1 MANPKI
7 TKDFVV
13 AAVEQA
19 GKIIKSGK
27 TPTKAED
34 LLQGVGQKKYK
45 VRIGPE
51 KKVYVTDD
59 GIDNKD
65 TVLKISKAGLK
76 KKIPDVAEEVSD
88 DALFAYN
95 ATKITPKILDDFNID
110 KIKSKE
116 DIAKFI
122 DIISKKY
129 SSEITAQK
137 RGVQTQGA
145 TKRLASILQ
154 KDNAQ
159 LTKTILSL
167 KPGQTLNAEY
177 LFAARELLAGGMT
190 KLDGMAKLI
199 SSGKATDLQKVAFRQ
214 HFALMSE
221 FQKILKGVQTET
233 ARALQ
238 QFRIPTRTKNY
249 SNVALD
255 DLNKNELLIEL
266 GGADEITGIATAYLK
281 LGTKKAQMEFTQGAG
296 ALYNLKQS
304 SNAIAEIFI
313 NAILSNPMTHIRN
326 TGGNWVSQ
334 AIMRM
339 EHKAVANLSRSPKL
353 QKMLGQS
360 VEKGGVAPY
369 EDIAKAYGQSMAA
382 QEFLQAL
389 SVATKGKKLSDIISK
404 MDELVPANIGGSKVE
419 MRTGQ
424 FTADKFNMA
433 EGKGADAF
441 NMLGRVLTLDR
452 IPTKMLVAAD
462 GFFKNREYRSELYA
476 IAFREAMENIEK
488 GTLKQE
494 SAGMFIADRVLN
506 PTKAAVETAK
516 NTTLKSVFQTKMR
529 NREDALG
536 WVGERVQGLKGTGG
550 YFSWLSNY
558 YIPFTQTP
566 INIAGFVSERTPGL
580 HYLTRYN
587 KDIAAGGAT
596 AQIARMKLQLGTMF
610 YLATA
615 SAGYYGNSKE
625 LFEIG
630 GSDIDIPGKFTGG
643 KYTVQKGFN
652 FQPNQL
658 RIQYDEGKF
667 AALNTTGLDPV
678 STMIAQAGNLAT
690 YTELMLHKSGMMEDL
705 FNDDPN
711 NEIDTS
717 QSMMLASTMAFALS
731 FGENLVNQTALKGAG
746 DAVYDLQNF
755 SKMMSGDMKPGRFAK
770 QWSQNL
776 GKAFVPSF
784 IKQGGKL
791 TRDLPDSFGA
801 LKLSDDNRKLA
812 NEWNT
817 FLTGQF
823 ANKDLPTEYN
833 IFGKEI
839 DPFGMWSK
847 FEHGPAE
854 KLVKSFMPMKLK
866 KPRTTISYSPGTL
879 PGMNVSYNMTDKE
892 LSFYQYNAGQ
902 IFTQMVEN
910 DLVDNEEFLK
920 KDRLIQQGLIQ
931 NYLSK
936 AGSISMA
943 MLKSDGE
950 TPYTLPSGAKTI
962 FPKSNYA
969 DDIKARGED
978 LMINKFKTYNQGNPL
993 TEETK
998 QQLGIQ

>member
-7 TKDFVV
+7 TKDFVI
-13 AAVEQA
+13 AAIEQA
-19 GKIIKSGK
+19 GKIIKGGK
-27 TPTKAED
+27 PTKKAED
-34 LLQGVGQKKYK
+34 LLTTPKKEVK
-45 VRIGPE
+45 IGPD
-51 KKVYVTDD
+51 KKVAVTAD
-59 GIDNKD
+59 GETE
-65 TVLKISKAGLK
+65 TVLKVSKAGLK
-76 KKIPDVAEEVSD
+76 KKVPDIAEEISD
-88 DALFAYN
+88 DALFKYN
-95 ATKITPKILDDFNID
+95 AMKITPKILDDFNID
-110 KIKSKE
+110 NIKSKE
-116 DIAKFI
+116 DVAKFI
-122 DIISKKY
+122 AVISKKY
-129 SSEITAQK
+129 SSEINAQK
-137 RGVQTQGA
+137 RGVQTHAA
-145 TKRLASILQ
+145 TKRLGTLLQ
-154 KDNAQ
+154 KDDKQ
-159 LTKTILSL
+159 LTATILSL
-167 KPGQTLNAEY
+167 RPGQTLNAEY
-177 LFAARELLAGGMT
+177 LFAARELMAGGMV
-190 KLDGMAKLI
+190 KLDSMAKMI
-199 SSGKATDLQKVAFRQ
+199 SAGKATDLQKVAFRQ

-255 DLNKNELLIEL
+255 DLNRKELLIEL
-266 GGADEITGIATAYLK
+266 GGSGEIEGIATAYLK

-339 EHKAVANLSRSPKL
+339 EHKAVARLHGGK
-353 QKMLGQS
+353 
-360 VEKGGVAPY
+360 VKGGVAAY

-389 SVATKGKKLSDIISK
+389 SVATKGKKISEIIAK

-476 IAFREAMENIEK
+476 LALREAAENIEK
-488 GTLKQE
+488 KTLTQAD
-494 SAGMFIADRVLN
+494 AGMFIADRVLN
-506 PTKAAVETAK
+506 PTKASVEIAK

-536 WVGERVQGLKGTGG
+536 WVGERVQGLKGQGG

-596 AQIARMKLQLGTMF
+596 AQLARMRLQIGTMF
-610 YLATA
+610 YMATA
-615 SAGYYGNSKE
+615 SAGYFGNAND
-625 LFEIG
+625 LFQIG
-630 GSDIDIPGKFTGG
+630 GSDLNIPGKTTGG
-643 KYTVQKGFN
+643 KYEMQKAFN
-652 FQPNQL
+652 FQPNQI
-658 RIQYDEGKF
+658 RFQYEDGKF
-667 AALNTTGLDPV
+667 AAVNTTGLDPI

-690 YTELMLHKSGMMEDL
+690 WTEVMLHQSGMMEDL
-705 FNDDPN
+705 FNDDPDR
-711 NEIDTS
+711 EIDTS
-717 QSMMLASTMAFALS
+717 QSMMLATTAAFALS
-731 FGENLVNQTALKGAG
+731 FGENIANQTALKGAG

-755 SKMMSGDMKPGRFAK
+755 SKMMSGDMKPGKFFK
-770 QWSQNL
+770 TWSQNL

-823 ANKDLPTEYN
+823 ANKDMPNDYN
-833 IFGKEI
+833 IFGKKI
-839 DPFGMWSK
+839 DPFGMFSK
-847 FEHGPAE
+847 YEHDPAE
-854 KLVKSFMPMKLK
+854 KLVLDLMPRLSKTPTSL
-866 KPRTTISYSPGTL
+866 SYSVGKL
-879 PGMNVSYNMTDKE
+879 PGMNVSFKMNDKE
-892 LSFYQYNAGQ
+892 ASFYKYNAGQ

-910 DLVDNEEFLK
+910 DLVGNEDFLK
-920 KDRLIQQGLIQ
+920 ADKLLQKGTIQ
-931 NYLSK
+931 NYLTQSR
-936 AGSISMA
+936 SISMA
-943 MLKSDGE
+943 MLKADGQTE
-950 TPYTLPSGAKTI
+950 YTLPSGAKTI

-969 DDIKARGED
+969 DEIKARGED
-978 LMINKFKTYNQGNPL
+978 LMINKFKTYNEGNPL

-998 QQLGIQ
+998 TNLGIQ

>member
-1 MANPKI
+1 MANPQI
-7 TKDFVV
+7 TKEFVIG
-13 AAVEQA
+13 AVNKA
-19 GKIIKSGK
+19 GEIIKSGIK
-27 TPTKAED
+27 PKKAED
-34 LLQGVGQKKYK
+34 LLNTKKK
-45 VRIGPE
+45 DIIIGGE
-51 KKVYVTDD
+51 KKATIAAD
-59 GIDNKD
+59 GETE
-65 TVLKISKAGLK
+65 TVLKLSKKGLK
-76 KKIPDVAEEVSD
+76 KNVPDVAQDVSD
-88 DALFAYN
+88 DALFKYN
-95 ATKITPKILDDFNID
+95 AMKLTPKILDDFNID
-110 KIKSKE
+110 NIKSKE
-116 DIAKFI
+116 DVAKFI
-122 DIISKKY
+122 ELISKKY
-129 SSEITAQK
+129 SSEINAQK

-145 TKRLASILQ
+145 TKRLATLLQ
-154 KDNAQ
+154 KDDKQ
-159 LTKTILSL
+159 LTATILSL

-177 LFAARELLAGGMT
+177 LLAARELMAGGMV
-190 KLDGMAKLI
+190 KLDGMAKMI
-199 SSGKATDLQKVAFRQ
+199 SAGKATDLQKVAFRQ

-233 ARALQ
+233 ARALS

-255 DLNKNELLIEL
+255 DLNKKELLIEL
-266 GGADEITGIATAYLK
+266 GGGDEIAGIATAYLK
-281 LGTKKAQMEFTQGAG
+281 LGTKNAQMKFTQGAG
-296 ALYNLKQS
+296 GLYNLKQS

-326 TGGNWVSQ
+326 TGGNFVSQ

-339 EHKAVANLSRSPKL
+339 EHKLVARIHGGK
-353 QKMLGQS
+353 
-360 VEKGGVAPY
+360 VKGGVAAY

-389 SVATKGKKLSDIISK
+389 SVATKGKKLTEILSK

-452 IPTKMLVAAD
+452 LPTKMLVAAD

-476 IAFREAMENIEK
+476 LAFREAMENIERK
-488 GTLKQE
+488 TLTQE
-494 SAGMFIADRVLN
+494 DAGMFIADRVLN
-506 PTKAAVETAK
+506 PTKASVEIAK
-516 NTTLKSVFQTKMR
+516 NTTLKSVFQTKMKSR
-529 NREDALG
+529 DDALG
-536 WVGERVQGLKGTGG
+536 WIGERVQGLKGQGG

-580 HYLTRYN
+580 HYLTRYQ
-587 KDIAAGGAT
+587 KDIAAGGDQ
-596 AQIARMKLQLGTMF
+596 AQLARMRLQLGSMF

-625 LFEIG
+625 LFQIG
-630 GSDIDIPGKFTGG
+630 GSDLDIPGKFTGG
-643 KYTVQKGFN
+643 KYTLQKGFN

-658 RIQYDEGKF
+658 RLQYEEGKF
-667 AALNTTGLDPV
+667 VALNTTGLDPI

-690 YTELMLHKSGMMEDL
+690 YTELMLHKSGMMQDV
-705 FNDDPN
+705 FNDSPG
-711 NEIDTS
+711 NETDTS
-717 QSMMLASTMAFALS
+717 QSMMLAATMSFALS

-755 SKMMSGDMKPGRFAK
+755 AKMLSGDMKFGKFAK
-770 QWSQNL
+770 RWSQNV

-784 IKQGGKL
+784 IKQGSKL
-791 TRDLPDSFGA
+791 TRDLPDSFGDF
-801 LKLSDDNRKLA
+801 KLSDDNRKLS

-847 FEHGPAE
+847 FEQGPAE
-854 KLVKSFMPMKLK
+854 RLVRNLMPMKLK
-866 KPRTTISYSPGTL
+866 KPRQNLSYSPGKL
-879 PGMNVSYNMTDKE
+879 PGMNVTYNMTDKE

-902 IFTQMVEN
+902 IFSQMVEN
-910 DLVDNEEFLK
+910 DLVGNEDFEKADTLLK
-920 KDRLIQQGLIQ
+920 HGKIQQ
-931 NYLSK
+931 YLSQ

-943 MLKSDGE
+943 MLKADGQSE
-950 TPYTLPSGAKTI
+950 YTLPSGAKTI

-978 LMINKFKTYNQGNPL
+978 GMINKFKTYNGANPL

-998 QQLGIQ
+998 TQLGIQATEQ

>member
-1 MANPKI
+1 MANPQI
-7 TKDFVV
+7 TKEFVIG
-13 AAVEQA
+13 AVNKA
-19 GKIIKSGK
+19 GEIIKSGI
-27 TPTKAED
+27 TPKKAED
-34 LLQGVGQKKYK
+34 LLKTKKK
-45 VRIGPE
+45 DIIIGGE
-51 KKVYVTDD
+51 KKATVTAD
-59 GIDNKD
+59 GETE
-65 TVLKISKAGLK
+65 TVLKLSKKGLK
-76 KKIPDVAEEVSD
+76 KNVPDVAQDVSD
-88 DALFAYN
+88 DALFKYN
-95 ATKITPKILDDFNID
+95 AMKITPKILDDFNID
-110 KIKSKE
+110 NIKSKE
-116 DIAKFI
+116 DVAKFI
-122 DIISKKY
+122 ELISKKY
-129 SSEITAQK
+129 SSEINAQK

-145 TKRLASILQ
+145 TKRLATLLQ
-154 KDNAQ
+154 KDDKQ
-159 LTKTILSL
+159 LTATILSL

-177 LFAARELLAGGMT
+177 LLAARELMAGGMV
-190 KLDGMAKLI
+190 KLDGMAQMI
-199 SSGKATDLQKVAFRQ
+199 SAGKATDLQKVAFRQ

-233 ARALQ
+233 ARALS

-255 DLNKNELLIEL
+255 DLNKKELLLEL
-266 GGADEITGIATAYLK
+266 GGGDEITGIATAYLK
-281 LGTKKAQMEFTQGAG
+281 LGTKNAQMKFTQGAG
-296 ALYNLKQS
+296 GLYNLKQS

-326 TGGNWVSQ
+326 TGGNFVSQ

-339 EHKAVANLSRSPKL
+339 EHKLVARIHGGK
-353 QKMLGQS
+353 
-360 VEKGGVAPY
+360 VKGGVAAY

-389 SVATKGKKLSDIISK
+389 SVATKGKKLTEILSK

-452 IPTKMLVAAD
+452 LPTKMLVAAD

-476 IAFREAMENIEK
+476 LAFREAMENIERK
-488 GTLKQE
+488 TLTQE
-494 SAGMFIADRVLN
+494 DAGMFIADRVLN
-506 PTKAAVETAK
+506 PTKASVEIAK
-516 NTTLKSVFQTKMR
+516 NTTLKSVFQTKMKSR
-529 NREDALG
+529 DDALG
-536 WVGERVQGLKGTGG
+536 WIGERVQGLKGQGG

-580 HYLTRYN
+580 HYLTRYG
-587 KDIAAGGAT
+587 KDIAAGGDQ
-596 AQIARMKLQLGTMF
+596 AQLARMRLQLGSMF

-625 LFEIG
+625 LFQIG
-630 GSDIDIPGKFTGG
+630 GSDLDIPGKFTGG
-643 KYTVQKGFN
+643 KYTLQKGFN

-658 RIQYDEGKF
+658 RLQYEEGKF
-667 AALNTTGLDPV
+667 VALNTTGLDPI

-690 YTELMLHKSGMMEDL
+690 YTDLMLHKSGMMQDV
-705 FNDDPN
+705 FNDSPD
-711 NEIDTS
+711 NETDTS
-717 QSMMLASTMAFALS
+717 QSMMLAATMSFALS

-755 SKMMSGDMKPGRFAK
+755 AKMMSGDMKKGKFAK
-770 QWSQNL
+770 QWSQNV

-784 IKQGGKL
+784 IKQGSKL
-791 TRDLPDSFGA
+791 TRDLPDSFGDF
-801 LKLSDDNRKLA
+801 KLSDDNRKLS

-823 ANKDLPTEYN
+823 ANKDLPTEFN

-847 FEHGPAE
+847 FEQGPAE
-854 KLVKSFMPMKLK
+854 RLVRDLMPMKIK
-866 KPRTTISYSPGTL
+866 KPRQFLSYSPGKL
-879 PGMNVSYNMTDKE
+879 PGMNVTYNMTDKE

-902 IFTQMVEN
+902 IFSQMVEN
-910 DLVDNEEFLK
+910 DLVGNEDFEKADTLLK
-920 KDRLIQQGLIQ
+920 HGKIQQ
-931 NYLSK
+931 YLSQ

-943 MLKSDGE
+943 MLKADGQTE
-950 TPYTLPSGAKTI
+950 YTLPSGAKTI
-962 FPKSNYA
+962 FPKSNYV
-969 DDIKARGED
+969 DDILARGED
-978 LMINKFKTYNQGNPL
+978 GMINKFKTYNGANPL

-998 QQLGIQ
+998 TRLGINTEQ

>member
-19 GKIIKSGK
+19 GKIIKGGK
-27 TPTKAED
+27 PTKKAED
-34 LLQGVGQKKYK
+34 LLITPKTEVK
-45 VRIGPE
+45 IGGE
-51 KKVYVTDD
+51 KKGNITTNQDTQ
-59 GIDNKD
+59 
-65 TVLKISKAGLK
+65 TVLKVSKAGFK
-76 KKIPDVAEEVSD
+76 KNVPDVAEEISD
-88 DALFAYN
+88 DALFTYN

-122 DIISKKY
+122 DIISKKF
-129 SSEITAQK
+129 SSEINAQK

-145 TKRLASILQ
+145 TKRLATLLQ
-154 KDNAQ
+154 KDDKK
-159 LTKTILSL
+159 LTETILSL

-190 KLDGMAKLI
+190 KLDGMAQMI
-199 SSGKATDLQKVAFRQ
+199 SAGKATDLQKVAFRQ

-255 DLNKNELLIEL
+255 DLNKNELLLEL

-339 EHKAVANLSRSPKL
+339 EHKAVARLHGGKV
-353 QKMLGQS
+353 KD
-360 VEKGGVAPY
+360 GVAPY

-389 SVATKGKKLSDIISK
+389 SVATKGKKITDIISK

-476 IAFREAMENIEK
+476 LAFREAMENIERK
-488 GTLKQE
+488 TLTQE
-494 SAGMFIADRVLN
+494 NAGMFIADRVLN

-536 WVGERVQGLKGTGG
+536 WVGQRVQGLKGQGG

-596 AQIARMKLQLGTMF
+596 AQLARMRLQLGSMF

-615 SAGYYGNSKE
+615 SAGYYGNSKD

-643 KYTVQKGFN
+643 KYMIQKGFN

-658 RIQYDEGKF
+658 RLQYDEGKF
-667 AALNTTGLDPV
+667 FALNTTGLDPV

-690 YTELMLHKSGMMEDL
+690 YTEMMLHKSGMMEDV
-705 FNDDPN
+705 FNDNPN

-717 QSMMLASTMAFALS
+717 QSMMLAATAAFALS

-755 SKMMSGDMKPGRFAK
+755 SKMLSGDIKPGRFAK
-770 QWSQNL
+770 RWSQNV

-784 IKQGGKL
+784 IKQAGKL
-791 TRDLPDSFGA
+791 TRDLPDSFGDF
-801 LKLSDDNRKLA
+801 KLSDDNRKLS

-823 ANKDLPTEYN
+823 KNKDLPTEFN

-847 FEHGPAE
+847 FEQGPAE

-866 KPRTTISYSPGTL
+866 KPRTTIGYSPGTL
-879 PGMNVSYNMTDKE
+879 PGMSVSYNMNDKE

-902 IFTQMVEN
+902 IFTQMIEN
-910 DLVDNEEFLK
+910 DLVENEEFLNS
-920 KDRLIQQGLIQ
+920 DRLIQHGVIQ

-950 TPYTLPSGAKTI
+950 TEYTLPSGAKTI
-962 FPKSNYA
+962 FPKSAYA

-998 QQLGIQ
+998 QQLGIQTEE

>member
-1 MANPKI
+1 MANPQI
-7 TKDFVV
+7 TKEFVIG
-13 AAVEQA
+13 AVNKA
-19 GKIIKSGK
+19 GEIIKSGI
-27 TPTKAED
+27 TPKKAED
-34 LLQGVGQKKYK
+34 LLKTKKK
-45 VRIGPE
+45 DIIIGGE
-51 KKVYVTDD
+51 KKATVTAD
-59 GIDNKD
+59 GETE
-65 TVLKISKAGLK
+65 TVLKLSKKGLK
-76 KKIPDVAEEVSD
+76 KNVPDVAQDVSD
-88 DALFAYN
+88 DALFKYN
-95 ATKITPKILDDFNID
+95 AMKITPKILDDFNID
-110 KIKSKE
+110 NIKSKE
-116 DIAKFI
+116 DVAKFI
-122 DIISKKY
+122 ELISKKY
-129 SSEITAQK
+129 SSEINAQK

-145 TKRLASILQ
+145 TKRLATLLQ
-154 KDNAQ
+154 KDDKQ
-159 LTKTILSL
+159 LTATILSL

-177 LFAARELLAGGMT
+177 LLAARELMAGGMV
-190 KLDGMAKLI
+190 KLDGMAQMI
-199 SSGKATDLQKVAFRQ
+199 SAGKATDLQKVAFRQ

-233 ARALQ
+233 ARALS

-255 DLNKNELLIEL
+255 DLNKKELLLEL
-266 GGADEITGIATAYLK
+266 GGGDEITGIATAYLK
-281 LGTKKAQMEFTQGAG
+281 LGTKNAQMKFTQGAG
-296 ALYNLKQS
+296 GLYNLKQS

-326 TGGNWVSQ
+326 TGGNFVSQ

-339 EHKAVANLSRSPKL
+339 EHKLVARIHGGK
-353 QKMLGQS
+353 
-360 VEKGGVAPY
+360 VKGGVAAY

-389 SVATKGKKLSDIISK
+389 SVATKGKKLTEILSK

-452 IPTKMLVAAD
+452 LPTKMLVAAD

-476 IAFREAMENIEK
+476 LAFREAMENIERK
-488 GTLKQE
+488 TLTQE
-494 SAGMFIADRVLN
+494 DAGMFIADRVLN
-506 PTKAAVETAK
+506 PTKASVEIAK
-516 NTTLKSVFQTKMR
+516 NTTLKSVFQTKMKSR
-529 NREDALG
+529 DDALG
-536 WVGERVQGLKGTGG
+536 WIGERVQGLKGQGG

-580 HYLTRYN
+580 HYLTRYG
-587 KDIAAGGAT
+587 KDIAAGGDQ
-596 AQIARMKLQLGTMF
+596 AQLARMRLQLGTMF

-625 LFEIG
+625 LFQIG
-630 GSDIDIPGKFTGG
+630 GSDLDIPGKFTGG
-643 KYTVQKGFN
+643 KYTLQKGFN

-658 RIQYDEGKF
+658 RLQYEEGKF
-667 AALNTTGLDPV
+667 VALNTTGLDPI

-690 YTELMLHKSGMMEDL
+690 YTDLMLHKSGMMQDV
-705 FNDDPN
+705 FNDSPD
-711 NEIDTS
+711 NETDTS
-717 QSMMLASTMAFALS
+717 QSMMLAATMSFALS

-755 SKMMSGDMKPGRFAK
+755 AKMMSGDMKKGKFAK
-770 QWSQNL
+770 QWSQNV

-784 IKQGGKL
+784 IKQGSKL
-791 TRDLPDSFGA
+791 TRDLPDSFGDF
-801 LKLSDDNRKLA
+801 KLSDDNRKLS

-823 ANKDLPTEYN
+823 ANKDLPTEFN

-847 FEHGPAE
+847 FEQGPAE
-854 KLVKSFMPMKLK
+854 RLVRDLMPMKIK
-866 KPRTTISYSPGTL
+866 KPRQFLSYSPGKL
-879 PGMNVSYNMTDKE
+879 PGMNVTYNMTDKE

-902 IFTQMVEN
+902 IFSQMVEN
-910 DLVDNEEFLK
+910 DLVDNEDFEKADTLLK
-920 KDRLIQQGLIQ
+920 HGKIQQ
-931 NYLSK
+931 YLSQ

-943 MLKSDGE
+943 MLKADGQTE
-950 TPYTLPSGAKTI
+950 YTLPSGAKTI
-962 FPKSNYA
+962 FPKSNYV
-969 DDIKARGED
+969 DDILARGED
-978 LMINKFKTYNQGNPL
+978 GMINKFKTYNGANPL

-998 QQLGIQ
+998 TRLGINTEQ

>member
-1 MANPKI
+1 MANPTI
-7 TKDFVV
+7 TKEFVIG
-13 AAVEQA
+13 AVNKA
-19 GKIIKSGK
+19 GEIIKSGIK
-27 TPTKAED
+27 PTKAED
-34 LLQGVGQKKYK
+34 LLKKK
-45 VRIGPE
+45 KKDLKIDGE
-51 KKVYVTDD
+51 KKATITAD
-59 GIDNKD
+59 GETE
-65 TVLKISKAGLK
+65 TVIKVSK
-76 KKIPDVAEEVSD
+76 KKFKKNVPDVSQDVSD
-88 DALFAYN
+88 DALFKYN
-95 ATKITPKILDDFNID
+95 AMKITPKILDDFNID
-110 KIKSKE
+110 NIKSKE
-116 DIAKFI
+116 DVAKFI
-122 DIISKKY
+122 DVISKKY
-129 SSEITAQK
+129 SSEINTQK
-137 RGVQTQGA
+137 RGIQTQGA
-145 TKRLASILQ
+145 TKRLATILQ
-154 KDNAQ
+154 KDDKQ
-159 LTKTILSL
+159 LTETILSL

-177 LFAARELLAGGMT
+177 LLAARELMAGGMV
-190 KLDGMAKLI
+190 KLDSMAQMI
-199 SSGKATDLQKVAFRQ
+199 SAGKATDLQKVAFRQ

-255 DLNKNELLIEL
+255 DLNKKELLIEL
-266 GGADEITGIATAYLK
+266 GGGGEIEGIATAYLK

-296 ALYNLKQS
+296 GLYNLKQS

-326 TGGNWVSQ
+326 TGGNFVSQ

-339 EHKAVANLSRSPKL
+339 EHKAVARLTQSPRL
-353 QKMLGQS
+353 QKMLGQDFD
-360 VEKGGVAPY
+360 GGVAAY

-389 SVATKGKKLSDIISK
+389 SVATKGKKLTEILSK

-452 IPTKMLVAAD
+452 LPTKMLVAAD

-476 IAFREAMENIEK
+476 MAFREAMENIERK
-488 GTLKQE
+488 TLTQE
-494 SAGMFIADRVLN
+494 DAGMFIADRVLN
-506 PTKAAVETAK
+506 PTKAVVEKAK
-516 NTTLKSVFQTKMR
+516 DTTLKSVFQTKMK

-536 WVGERVQGLKGTGG
+536 WIGQKVQGLKGTGG

-580 HYLTRYN
+580 HYLTRYK
-587 KDIAAGGAT
+587 KDIAAGGDI

-615 SAGYYGNSKE
+615 SAGYYGNAKD
-625 LFEIG
+625 LYQIG
-630 GSDIDIPGKFTGG
+630 GADIDIPGKFTGG

-658 RIQYDEGKF
+658 RFQYDDGKF
-667 AALNTTGLDPV
+667 VAINTTGLDPI

-690 YTELMLHKSGMMEDL
+690 YTELMLHKSGMMDDI
-705 FNDDPN
+705 FNDGSGP
-711 NEIDTS
+711 EIDTS
-717 QSMMLASTMAFALS
+717 QSTMAIATMAFALS

-755 SKMMSGDMKPGRFAK
+755 SKMLAGDMKFGKFAK
-770 QWSQNL
+770 RWSQNV
-776 GKAFVPSF
+776 GKAFVPSV

-791 TRDLPDSFGA
+791 TRDLPDSFGSF
-801 LKLSDDNRKLA
+801 KLSDDNRKLA

-833 IFGKEI
+833 IFGREI
-839 DPFGMWSK
+839 DPFGMFSK

-854 KLVKSFMPMKLK
+854 KLVRSLMPMKLK
-866 KPRTTISYSPGTL
+866 KPRQTISYDVGTL
-879 PGMNVSYNMTDKE
+879 PGMNATHQMTDKE

-902 IFTQMVEN
+902 IFSKMVEN

-920 KDRLIQQGLIQ
+920 ADTLLQHGKIQQ
-931 NYLSK
+931 YLSQS
-936 AGSISMA
+936 GSIAMA
-943 MLKSDGE
+943 MLKADGSKE
-950 TPYTLPSGAKTI
+950 YTLPSGAKTI

-978 LMINKFKTYNQGNPL
+978 AMINKFKTYNGANPL
-993 TEETK
+993 TEETQK
-998 QQLGIQ
+998 QLGIQATEQ